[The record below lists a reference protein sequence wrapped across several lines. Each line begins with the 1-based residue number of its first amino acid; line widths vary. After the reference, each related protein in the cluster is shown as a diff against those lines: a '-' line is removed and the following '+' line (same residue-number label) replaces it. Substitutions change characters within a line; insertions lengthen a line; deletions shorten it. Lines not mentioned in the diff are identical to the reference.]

1 MRNYSTFGDVS
12 FFQKIRSMDFYLLVS
27 IILLGAISI
36 LAMYSTD
43 ISDGNF
49 YHSFNHAL
57 RFGVFFG
64 LMLFLSFINIKH
76 YFSLSILFYILI
88 LLLLIGATFFGSTVS
103 GSQRWINLYFIN
115 LQPSELMKIAIIVF
129 LARYYHRVQPDAVN
143 TLKKFIIPFIILIV
157 PILLVLSQP
166 DLGTSVLIALSGIAV
181 IWLAGI
187 NIKFIVYS
195 FLGLVI
201 SFPFVISM
209 LKPYQKLRILTFINP
224 DRDPLG
230 AGYQIIQSKIAVG
243 SGGLTGKGF
252 LKGTQGY
259 LDFLPEK
266 HTDFIFT
273 LFSEEFG
280 FIGSVLLLILYAFII
295 IRILI
300 IGSNSRNY
308 FGKFFC
314 YGFAISIFFYISV
327 NMLMVLGMLPI
338 VGSPLPIMSY
348 GGSSMLSMMIALGIV
363 MSTRIYSRQII
374 N

>member
-12 FFQKIRSMDFYLLVS
+12 FFQKVRSMDFYLLIS

-88 LLLLIGATFFGSTVS
+88 LLLLIGATFFGTTVS

-115 LQPSELMKIAIIVF
+115 LQPSELMKIAIIIF

-143 TLKKFIIPFIILIV
+143 TIKKFVIPFIILV
-157 PILLVLSQP
+157 LPILLVLSQP

-209 LKPYQKLRILTFINP
+209 LKPY
-224 DRDPLG
+224 
-230 AGYQIIQSKIAVG
+230 
-243 SGGLTGKGF
+243 
-252 LKGTQGY
+252 
-259 LDFLPEK
+259 
-266 HTDFIFT
+266 
-273 LFSEEFG
+273 
-280 FIGSVLLLILYAFII
+280 
-295 IRILI
+295 
-300 IGSNSRNY
+300 
-308 FGKFFC
+308 
-314 YGFAISIFFYISV
+314 
-327 NMLMVLGMLPI
+327 
-338 VGSPLPIMSY
+338 
-348 GGSSMLSMMIALGIV
+348 
-363 MSTRIYSRQII
+363 
-374 N
+374 